1 MEATKISA
9 QEFLKTF
16 GSQVNV
22 LADLAKEKI
31 KSLTVKP
38 SMAFVEHLSET
49 EKQIELEIV
58 KNKLNIHRVNT
69 YIYLPLIKESL
80 KTGKPFYLKNPEK
93 LGIPYLLNPY
103 FVNPLI
109 DTVAKTKEIDPSYFF
124 RVIWGFDFVYPSFPI
139 SMKFENGVAFSTFVL
154 LELQTVI
161 NQAVKEL
168 INAKVDFLEMYLDYF
183 NDVES
188 LDTIVGKITDDNLKV
203 PLPSFEG
210 SNDNIFDFLIRFVE
224 IFYKGGNED
233 A

>member
-1 MEATKISA
+1 
-9 QEFLKTF
+9 
-16 GSQVNV
+16 
-22 LADLAKEKI
+22 
-31 KSLTVKP
+31 
-38 SMAFVEHLSET
+38 
-49 EKQIELEIV
+49 
-58 KNKLNIHRVNT
+58 
-69 YIYLPLIKESL
+69 
-80 KTGKPFYLKNPEK
+80 
-93 LGIPYLLNPY
+93 
-103 FVNPLI
+103 
-109 DTVAKTKEIDPSYFF
+109 
-124 RVIWGFDFVYPSFPI
+124 
-139 SMKFENGVAFSTFVL
+139 MKFENGVAFSAFLL

-224 IFYKGGNED
+224 IFYKGGNEN